1 MVLNWA
7 LRRLNRHDHGS
18 AMALNEFFDGHY
30 YPYIRSRKEKPYYDR
45 IIYKN
50 HIRDSLGG
58 FRMDAIKKATLE
70 LWLQGQLEAGLKN
83 ATVNKHICLV
93 NKILKT
99 ASEWEHLPNY
109 NPDHH
114 ALSQLRLGQLRQ
126 RFLNHQEI
134 EEVLNA
140 CATSPHPFLKFF
152 IQILLLTGA
161 RSGEALGAKWRDLDW
176 ENAIWTVPKSKN
188 GKTRFIYLNA
198 SAVSVF
204 RQIQQKTRRM
214 NLPVTSASPVFTN
227 PKSKK
232 AYKSFH
238 LAWYAVREQL
248 GLEDVRIHDLRHTY
262 ASLLV
267 NKGVSLYEVQQLLG
281 HSSAQMTQ
289 RYAHLAP
296 NTLHRRTEIVAQII
310 NPGLR

>member
-1 MVLNWA
+1 MRNTL
-7 LRRLNRHDHGS
+7 S
-18 AMALNEFFDGHY
+18 
-30 YPYIRSRKEKPYYDR
+30 K
-45 IIYKN
+45 
-50 HIRDSLGG
+50 
-58 FRMDAIKKATLE
+58 LE
-70 LWLQGQLEAGLKN
+70 LAELNGTRMSAWRVSAAEDLIERCSAVHQQLAQKKVLS
-83 ATVNKHICLV
+83 A
-93 NKILKT
+93 
-99 ASEWEHLPNY
+99 WE
-109 NPDHH
+109 
-114 ALSQLRLGQLRQ
+114 R
-126 RFLNHQEI
+126 
-134 EEVLNA
+134 A
-140 CATSPHPFLKFF
+140 CMLE
-152 IQILLLTGA
+152 LTGA

-232 AYKSFH
+232 AYKSFL

-296 NTLHRRTEIVAQII
+296 NTLHRRTEIVEQII